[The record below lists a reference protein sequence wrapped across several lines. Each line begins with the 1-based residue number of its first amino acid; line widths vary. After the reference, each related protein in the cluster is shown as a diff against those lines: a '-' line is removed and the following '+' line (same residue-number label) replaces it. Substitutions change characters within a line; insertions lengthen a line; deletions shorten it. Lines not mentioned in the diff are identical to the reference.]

1 MFFIIE
7 KSEETTF
14 DFTQSS
20 TTIVWLLT
28 IYKMETQKIVNLL
41 NETDNESSKFATRK
55 WYVINDWNN
64 TEHGEVNENDSS
76 IKSEKKLLKQIFVII

>member
-41 NETDNESSKFATRK
+41 METDNESSKFATRK
-55 WYVINDWNN
+55 WYVIND
-64 TEHGEVNENDSS
+64 
-76 IKSEKKLLKQIFVII
+76 